1 MAIFGV
7 AYSPLRVSVGMQV
20 TEGVLTQEYDP
31 GSSEYMPDRRIRPT
45 AVLPVVRVSDPSG
58 FLEDGA
64 ANTLLADIFWYEG
77 EASDGNAIL
86 DSNPDYDIDRTGDDA
101 NRGRITVYKNVPFNR
116 PLTLVFKAVL
126 VDMAGGKVRRKA
138 NVMGSVNLTT
148 STASTAP
155 LVLARGYPR
164 GNLYNI
170 MDKRDLR
177 LSAKLMAGTEEVPSA
192 FWWYKKE
199 GNKLTPLEDL
209 EGARTGELTVPVDNV
224 GRKAKYVVKTQD
236 CRKELKA
243 LQDEWLDGELE
254 KIREWPRNLI
264 AKQYM
269 MDWNEVKAGTTEKGE
284 DADGEYLR
292 ASFYDVRNYVCG
304 GTKMKD
310 VFQGKISYQPNIR
323 YALKIKWKAENE
335 SENGL
340 GIWWFFYT
348 DGTDSGYS
356 FALDTKQTSVIEQTF
371 VVPEGKSLER
381 IAVSYGS
388 NGYVRIYEISLTEH
402 GGAENLVEE
411 DGEVRV
417 TAGAENIYAA
427 ALLPIAK
434 TFKAGDKLTL
444 SVGEVRNL
452 AGNPDKYSVFLQ
464 HAAGLTQVSNG
475 VAMAKDSPFV
485 VFTLNDRYDPAQPVR
500 LVMYAGVAGSTAG
513 NDVVFEEVM
522 LVEGEYTGETM
533 PAYRPKWIPSAED
546 LAAEAGNVTLPEGY
560 RPSSQGETVDGEYD
574 LALRMPGYTTRVVT
588 PWGDDKGVVMLPPSA
603 RLFPA
608 WIQVDTPAGTLDNP
622 EEYFSADWG
631 NGMKG
636 MRVLLDAEQI
646 GTGTMVVE
654 PEVLED
660 LSKARYGVGGVT
672 ITNAGLEEIT
682 ENSRVVVELD
692 GRGNSESGYAVL
704 LIDSNGSGVGV
715 TCSRET
721 LAVYIFLNGKRSV
734 KLFTNNRML
743 HRVEFVIG
751 NDFNTSKVFLNGVD
765 KGNYAD
771 GTESTITNNYVYV
784 QVNSIMLLAEIY
796 SPDGTL
802 LHKWDMEGA
811 TDDERLADKAVT
823 ENKINLSKSTG
834 FKLTPI

>member
-170 MDKRDLR
+170 MDKCDLR
-177 LSAKLMAGTEEVPSA
+177 LSARLMAGTEEVPSA

-209 EGARTGELTVPVDNV
+209 EGARTGELTVPVSLA
-224 GRKAKYVVKTQD
+224 GRRGKFAVKAQD

-269 MDWNEVKAGTTEKGE
+269 MDWNDVKAGLTEKGE

-292 ASFYDVRNYVCG
+292 VIWSYLNDYVNNKYG
-304 GTKMKD
+304 DM
-310 VFQGKISYQPNIR
+310 FMGKADYQPGTR
-323 YALKIKWKAENE
+323 YVLRVKWKRV
-335 SENGL
+335 SGT
-340 GIWWFFYT
+340 GSSMFTFKYS
-348 DGTDSGYS
+348 DGTRDEYVARIPAGVTTVYESTFTTSEGKTVSGIL
-356 FALDTKQTSVIEQTF
+356 ALYDTSVT
-371 VVPEGKSLER
+371 VNV
-381 IAVSYGS
+381 
-388 NGYVRIYEISLTEH
+388 YEISLTEH
-402 GGAENLVEE
+402 GGAENLIEE
-411 DGEVRV
+411 SGEVRV

-475 VAMAKDSPFV
+475 MLMAKDSPFV

-522 LVEGEYTGETM
+522 LVEGEYTEETM

-588 PWGDDKGVVMLPPSA
+588 PWGDDKGVVMLPPSV

-622 EEYFSADWG
+622 EEYFSADWR

-660 LSKARYGVGGVT
+660 LSKARYGVGGA
-672 ITNAGLEEIT
+672 NGDASRLEGF
-682 ENSRVVVELD
+682 ENGTRVVVEIDTSQTQTGYLVTIVD
-692 GRGNSESGYAVL
+692 SSKMGIGVLVNGNHDVLAYIHFGDTGRCATTLGNVSGQL
-704 LIDSNGSGVGV
+704 
-715 TCSRET
+715 C
-721 LAVYIFLNGKRSV
+721 
-734 KLFTNNRML
+734 
-743 HRVEFVIG
+743 RVEFLWDG
-751 NDFNTSKVFLNGVD
+751 EPANCGLSFNGVE
-765 KGNYAD
+765 KRASTAINEQTRGNAISFLSD
-771 GTESTITNNYVYV
+771 GIT
-784 QVNSIMLLAEIY
+784 LLAEIY

-802 LHKWDMEGA
+802 LHKWDMEGE

-823 ENKINLSKSTG
+823 ENPINLAKGSG